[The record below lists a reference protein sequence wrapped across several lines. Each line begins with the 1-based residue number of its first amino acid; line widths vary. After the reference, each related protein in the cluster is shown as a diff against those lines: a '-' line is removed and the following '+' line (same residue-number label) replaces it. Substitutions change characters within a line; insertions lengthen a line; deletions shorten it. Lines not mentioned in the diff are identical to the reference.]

1 MVLNHNRYRY
11 FDELKW
17 AEAFM
22 EGRLMFRS
30 FSHYL
35 QIEDREVRGDARE
48 GSVMLK
54 PAGGLVMHN
63 QSQGK
68 SFVIP

>member
-1 MVLNHNRYRY
+1 LNHSRYRY

-30 FSHYL
+30 LSHYL
-35 QIEDREVRGDARE
+35 QIEFIDHTGFPPD
-48 GSVMLK
+48 
-54 PAGGLVMHN
+54 
-63 QSQGK
+63 
-68 SFVIP
+68 